1 MIRFIKFLWLLA
13 TLAFELLVIVDL
25 ASRLAAGHD
34 VVIGLVFTLTIIV
47 ITVDAIKGK
56 KCR

>member
-1 MIRFIKFLWLLA
+1 MIRFMKFLWLLA

-25 ASRLAAGHD
+25 ASRLAAGHN

-47 ITVDAIKGK
+47 ITVDAIK
-56 KCR
+56 RN